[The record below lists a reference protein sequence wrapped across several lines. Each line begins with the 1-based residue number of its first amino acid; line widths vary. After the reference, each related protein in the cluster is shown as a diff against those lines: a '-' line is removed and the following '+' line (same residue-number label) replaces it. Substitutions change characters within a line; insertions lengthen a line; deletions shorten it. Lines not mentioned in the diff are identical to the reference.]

1 MYDASTHVLLGTA
14 MRIGFD
20 ARAAFLDPHRG
31 FGRVARALAGALLDA
46 VPGEVVLFV
55 SHGARVPHSWYSRAA
70 SVVQL
75 SRPRR
80 GAFLFDPIAWQVTLR
95 RHRLDVLHLPTWG
108 VPRGVPIP
116 TVATFYDATPFRFT
130 SPPQRWKRWRARMT
144 IRSLVRATVIHAISE
159 HARDELLGVTPVRGE
174 KVSVVHLGVD
184 ATFSPAPTPERP
196 RHLLFVG
203 GADPHKNLD
212 LLIGALSDP
221 AARALPPLVIAGPTR
236 VSRSGRAM
244 ASKAVTKVVSNPTDS
259 ELVDLYRG
267 ALALLLP
274 SRNEGFGLPA
284 LEAMACGCP
293 VIAANTGALPEVC
306 GDAAML
312 LDPDDRAA
320 WRDAITTLATDAHRV
335 DILRKAGLAR
345 ARSFTWERTA
355 GSMLDLYR
363 RAVRRESS

>member
-1 MYDASTHVLLGTA
+1 MLGA
-14 MRIGFD
+14 VRIGLD

-31 FGRVARALAGALLDA
+31 FGRFARALADALLDA

-80 GAFLFDPIAWQVTLR
+80 GAFLFDPIAWAVTLR
-95 RHRLDVLHLPTWG
+95 RHGVDVLHLPTWG
-108 VPRGVPIP
+108 VPRGVPVP
-116 TVATFYDATPFRFT
+116 TVATFYDATPFRFA

-144 IRSLVRATVIHAISE
+144 TRSLVRATAIHAISQ
-159 HARDELLGVTPVRGE
+159 HAKTELLDVAPVRAE

-184 ATFSPAPTPERP
+184 VMFSPAPAPERS

-212 LLIGALSDP
+212 LLIDVLSDP
-221 AARALPPLVIAGPTR
+221 AARALPQLVIAGPTAVHLR
-236 VSRSGRAM
+236 GRAP
-244 ASKAVTKVVSNPTDS
+244 ALGVVMKLVPSPTDS

-267 ALALLLP
+267 ALALLVP

-293 VIAANTGALPEVC
+293 VVAADTGALPEVC
-306 GDAAML
+306 GDAAIL

-320 WRDAITTLATDAHRV
+320 WLDAITMLATDAHRV
-335 DILRKAGLAR
+335 GVLREAGLAR
-345 ARSFTWERTA
+345 ARSFTWNRTA
-355 GSMLDLYR
+355 SSMLDLYR
-363 RAVRRESS
+363 RTARRESS